1 MIIYLNDEL
10 DVVKEANQKAKLGE
24 LRVYQSDKII
34 DIVPRMGR
42 AILFKSEMVEHEVRP
57 TLGYDRYAVTVWY
70 N

>member
-10 DVVKEANQKAKLGE
+10 DAVKEANQKVKLGE

-42 AILFKSEMVEHEVRP
+42 AVLFKSEMVEHEVRP